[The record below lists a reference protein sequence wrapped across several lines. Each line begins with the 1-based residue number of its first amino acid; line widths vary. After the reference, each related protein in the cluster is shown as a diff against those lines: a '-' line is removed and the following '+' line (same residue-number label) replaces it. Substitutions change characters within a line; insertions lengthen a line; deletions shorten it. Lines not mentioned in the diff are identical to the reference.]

1 VERVARRSVACLDC
15 SLRLHN
21 RSLYTKLQQPVPGVV
36 LLRIASRA
44 SSLDGRREA

>member
-1 VERVARRSVACLDC
+1 MERVDRRSVACLDC

-21 RSLYTKLQQPVPGVV
+21 RSLYMRLQQPVPGVV

-44 SSLDGRREA
+44 SSLDGQQEA